1 MVKLLSSQVELSLKA
16 ISQKFKQ
23 DQIWTQ
29 LCSSF
34 PTLRGK
40 DISLSDMTCS
50 AIVKKRALNDSA
62 SLDCWVTPNTRGNR
76 RQMDLVCKVLH
87 ELQVIGFGHD
97 FVADPWDLSGR
108 GVPSTP
114 HPLSRRTPFSEF
126 PFDRQSKL
134 SSSSGPRSPRESSLG
149 LLAVFKDML
158 LLGFD
163 EEGDEQLF
171 PLNLV
176 WIEPYRD
183 PESGAAYV
191 RLNVPDSSY
200 ILEASTEEHRDDLM
214 RSLTT
219 QIQRVLGTSSQSD
232 QRASIVGYLSSHFRW
247 GTFGT
252 ASAEYAG
259 SWCKGQRCGYGT
271 FSDSAGTY
279 IGSWFEHCMH
289 GWGCRQESNGAMY
302 EGYWR
307 AGRRQGPGRYQC
319 TDGAVYEGCWLE
331 GKRSGKGA
339 QWTSSGGFYRGE
351 WLDNT
356 MDGWGQYCWPAEVAE
371 HAFGLMVSAA
381 APKAVPPKASESVHS
396 RVNESYI
403 HEGKWS
409 QGRQHGLGSILVSS
423 NSSLVR
429 LLGLWD
435 NGRLVGESILLL
447 PNGDRLVGTWQ
458 EDVNK
463 RHSPVQVGSASV
475 LHRRAGIASGLM
487 SPLWLV

>member
-1 MVKLLSSQVELSLKA
+1 
-16 ISQKFKQ
+16 
-23 DQIWTQ
+23 
-29 LCSSF
+29 
-34 PTLRGK
+34 
-40 DISLSDMTCS
+40 
-50 AIVKKRALNDSA
+50 
-62 SLDCWVTPNTRGNR
+62 
-76 RQMDLVCKVLH
+76 
-87 ELQVIGFGHD
+87 
-97 FVADPWDLSGR
+97 
-108 GVPSTP
+108 
-114 HPLSRRTPFSEF
+114 
-126 PFDRQSKL
+126 
-134 SSSSGPRSPRESSLG
+134 
-149 LLAVFKDML
+149 
-158 LLGFD
+158 
-163 EEGDEQLF
+163 
-171 PLNLV
+171 
-176 WIEPYRD
+176 
-183 PESGAAYV
+183 
-191 RLNVPDSSY
+191 
-200 ILEASTEEHRDDLM
+200 
-214 RSLTT
+214 
-219 QIQRVLGTSSQSD
+219 
-232 QRASIVGYLSSHFRW
+232 
-247 GTFGT
+247 
-252 ASAEYAG
+252 
-259 SWCKGQRCGYGT
+259 
-271 FSDSAGTY
+271 
-279 IGSWFEHCMH
+279 
-289 GWGCRQESNGAMY
+289 MY

-331 GKRSGKGA
+331 GKRSGKGS

-381 APKAVPPKASESVHS
+381 APKAVPPKASEPVHS

-475 LHRRAGIASGLM
+475 LHRRAGIVWPDVSAVASLTGITALHACR
-487 SPLWLV
+487 